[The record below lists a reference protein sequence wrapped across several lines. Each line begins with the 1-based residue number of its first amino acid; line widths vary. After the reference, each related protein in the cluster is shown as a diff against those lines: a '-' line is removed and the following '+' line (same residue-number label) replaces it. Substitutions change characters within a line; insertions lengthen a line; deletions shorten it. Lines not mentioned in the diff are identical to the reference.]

1 MTEAN
6 EKASRLDDFEAYR
19 QQRRKQ
25 LDATLDTFAQM
36 SLSELRENVL
46 EFKGDKW
53 LLTYGSPTV
62 ELDIRSGYLTAT
74 CGDVEQLRIYPH
86 ITPACDFT
94 DIYDYE

>member
-6 EKASRLDDFEAYR
+6 EKTNVLDDFEAYKQR
-19 QQRRKQ
+19 RRKQ
-25 LDATLDTFAQM
+25 LDAILGTFAQM
-36 SLSELRENVL
+36 PLEELRESVL

-53 LLTYGSPTV
+53 LLSYGSPTV